1 MAGARRDCIGWEVF
15 LSTGCLLLHVLLFQP
30 ASGKVCND
38 RTRHAQDNSW
48 FTKDKEKLPI
58 MVLMPMNESTPMS
71 SISQGIEPAVEL
83 AIQHIQES
91 EKYSFTLITKIY
103 DTEVNTELFQKLWL
117 FCGVYV
123 FLCACVCVCVW
134 RACARAWVRGCRPV
148 CVRSRARHMRMLVR
162 LRRRIALGSAA
173 LGARPCEKHGILSCW
188 VTS

>member
-103 DTEVNTELFQKLWL
+103 DTEASPLYWST
-117 FCGVYV
+117 
-123 FLCACVCVCVW
+123 
-134 RACARAWVRGCRPV
+134 
-148 CVRSRARHMRMLVR
+148 LV
-162 LRRRIALGSAA
+162 
-173 LGARPCEKHGILSCW
+173 K
-188 VTS
+188 